1 MKCFY
6 SILLWMWIFYCWWII
21 EVAKPAPSKKAKVTK
36 AAAKEESSDDDDDD
50 EEGI

>member
-1 MKCFY
+1 MF
-6 SILLWMWIFYCWWII
+6 LLCPVVNVNFFYCWWII

-36 AAAKEESSDDDDDD
+36 AAAKEESSDDDD